1 MRTAINT
8 CLTLLILMMIFLSSL
23 AFATDANCPIGY
35 DMGSRSW
42 DGSIYGD
49 RPYICFQ
56 TNRCKARPSDVSL
69 CFTSDTTCVARF
81 LTTGEQCTET
91 ESVQSGTIFPGGD
104 IVTPPDGGG
113 SDGGDGGGSDGDDN
127 IDSGGLAR
135 SVPRVISLGPNAVS
149 SNLGRAFEALIY
161 NNNQHSNTD
170 RDLYRTWSNRI
181 NNSINQSSTVL
192 RPDLHRIN
200 DSVNNGLNSVNNNLS
215 RLVSESTQKSILD
228 SIQISNN
235 QDENHYDN
243 FSNVFR
249 YRSYTH
255 PRFHT
260 QMTFIEVLNELM
272 NLQSQSNQSL
282 ISQTNSINSQF
293 DRIDNVIRMNSVSS
307 SDINNAASRID
318 TALRQTLSDQTMSL
332 QPMLGNINQS
342 QFEANNKL
350 SDLITAINDGFQSL
364 STDSDGDDSGSI
376 VDTSKILH
384 SMDGIGTDL
393 KGIKDALTTKFDERA
408 FVGKVDF
415 DVDGVLYKSSLYN
428 DLFIEREQLENEYEQ
443 LLDKVKNM
451 FSFDTSDLNSG
462 EYKDH
467 ILDFLAPDGSGRQ
480 FSFKSG
486 VFPAFIQQANLIAT
500 ILLFI
505 AAVIAVRVIMGG
517 SK

>member
-23 AFATDANCPIGY
+23 AFASDAACPIGY

-69 CFTSDTTCVARF
+69 CFTTDTTCVATF

-91 ESVQSGTIFPGGD
+91 ESSQSGTIFPGGD
-104 IVTPPDGGG
+104 IVTPPDNGGG
-113 SDGGDGGGSDGDDN
+113 DGNGGDDGGDGD
-127 IDSGGLAR
+127 IDSGGLAQ
-135 SVPRVISLGPNAVS
+135 SVPRYINWGTGGS

-161 NNNQHSNTD
+161 NNNQHSNAD

-181 NNSINQSSTVL
+181 NNSINQSSTAL
-192 RPDLHRIN
+192 RPDLYNIN
-200 DSVNNGLNSVNNNLS
+200 NSINQSNNKLDSINNNLS
-215 RLVSESTQKSILD
+215 QQTSILNEMKNSD
-228 SIQISNN
+228 GSGGPIGGTDDLMSVIGRPSDMSTSPASLFDALGHLWSN
-235 QDENHYDN
+235 
-243 FSNVFR
+243 
-249 YRSYTH
+249 
-255 PRFHT
+255 
-260 QMTFIEVLNELM
+260 LN
-272 NLQSQSNQSL
+272 SQGSTL
-282 ISQTNSINSQF
+282 HSINNNTSSMGSAL
-293 DRIDNVIRMNSVSS
+293 DNLYGISASADSS
-307 SDINNAASRID
+307 SNS
-318 TALRQTLSDQTMSL
+318 LRGILQILSDQQHSDD
-332 QPMLGNINQS
+332 GINVQMYENMVLYLES
-342 QFEANNKL
+342 
-350 SDLITAINDGFQSL
+350 AIKTQ
-364 STDSDGDDSGSI
+364 TDSISGSVSGLGSDI
-376 VDTSKILH
+376 E
-384 SMDGIGTDL
+384 
-393 KGIKDALTTKFDERA
+393 GIKDALTTKFDERA

-428 DLFIEREQLENEYEQ
+428 NLFIEREQLEQEYEQ

-451 FSFDTSDLNSG
+451 FSLDTSQLNTG
-462 EYKDH
+462 DYKDH

>member
-1 MRTAINT
+1 
-8 CLTLLILMMIFLSSL
+8 MMIFLSSL

>member
-1 MRTAINT
+1 
-8 CLTLLILMMIFLSSL
+8 MMIFLSSL

-69 CFTSDTTCVARF
+69 CFTSDTTCVATF

-113 SDGGDGGGSDGDDN
+113 SDGGDGDGDGSDGGDDGQPDIDDSPLPEFPPISPVIIDGN
-127 IDSGGLAR
+127 SRSNITHAFQGIANRQRHQTQVLKSAIDGQTYNLYRIANEGNNLQRSTIQRIDS
-135 SVPRVISLGPNAVS
+135 NANVT
-149 SNLGRAFEALIY
+149 
-161 NNNQHSNTD
+161 NNVLNNILRQSNTQ
-170 RDLYRTWSNRI
+170 SQE
-181 NNSINQSSTVL
+181 SI
-192 RPDLHRIN
+192 
-200 DSVNNGLNSVNNNLS
+200 
-215 RLVSESTQKSILD
+215 SIRERMT
-228 SIQISNN
+228 ISNN
-235 QDENHYDN
+235 QDKNHYDN

-249 YRSYTH
+249 YESYTH

-376 VDTSKILH
+376 VDASKILH

-428 DLFIEREQLENEYEQ
+428 NLFIEREQLENEYEQ

-467 ILDFLAPDGSGRQ
+467 IIDFLAPDGSGRQ

>member
-1 MRTAINT
+1 
-8 CLTLLILMMIFLSSL
+8 MMIFLSSL

-69 CFTSDTTCVARF
+69 CFTSDTTCVATF

-113 SDGGDGGGSDGDDN
+113 SDGGDGGD
-127 IDSGGLAR
+127 IDSGGLAQ
-135 SVPRVISLGPNAVS
+135 SVPRYINWGTGGS

-181 NNSINQSSTVL
+181 NNSINSSSTVL
-192 RPDLHRIN
+192 RPDLNRI
-200 DSVNNGLNSVNNNLS
+200 DNSVKF
-215 RLVSESTQKSILD
+215 VSEHLGTVSNKLSGLGSELTQKSILD
-228 SIQISNN
+228 SIQTGNN
-235 QDENHYDN
+235 QDKVNYDETFVYQSRQLNHNDTLINRVDTTNLRLDNVKQTLDNN
-243 FSNVFR
+243 FSAFMSFFARRMDSLESAILSGGSADSNVNMDGL
-249 YRSYTH
+249 
-255 PRFHT
+255 T
-260 QMTFIEVLNELM
+260 QLVSEALQANQILLN
-272 NLQSQSNQSL
+272 Q
-282 ISQTNSINSQF
+282 QTDAITS
-293 DRIDNVIRMNSVSS
+293 SVSG
-307 SDINNAASRID
+307 
-318 TALRQTLSDQTMSL
+318 L
-332 QPMLGNINQS
+332 
-342 QFEANNKL
+342 
-350 SDLITAINDGFQSL
+350 
-364 STDSDGDDSGSI
+364 
-376 VDTSKILH
+376 
-384 SMDGIGTDL
+384 GTDL
-393 KGIKDALTTKFDERA
+393 KGIKDALTTKFDDRA

>member
-1 MRTAINT
+1 
-8 CLTLLILMMIFLSSL
+8 MMIFLSSL

-69 CFTSDTTCVARF
+69 CFTSDTTCVATF

-113 SDGGDGGGSDGDDN
+113 SDGGDDGDGDGGD
-127 IDSGGLAR
+127 IDSGGLAQ
-135 SVPRVISLGPNAVS
+135 SVPRYINWGTGGS

-161 NNNQHSNTD
+161 NNNQHSNAD

-181 NNSINQSSTVL
+181 NNSINNSSTVL
-192 RPDLHRIN
+192 RPDLNRI
-200 DSVNNGLNSVNNNLS
+200 DNSVKF
-215 RLVSESTQKSILD
+215 VSEHLGTVSNKLSGLGSELTQKSILD
-228 SIQISNN
+228 SIQTGNY
-235 QDENHYDN
+235 QDKVNYDETFVYQSRQLNHNDTLINRVDTTNLRLDNVKQTLDNN
-243 FSNVFR
+243 FSAFMSFFARRMDSLESAILSGGSADSNVNMDGL
-249 YRSYTH
+249 
-255 PRFHT
+255 T
-260 QMTFIEVLNELM
+260 QLVSEALQANQILLN
-272 NLQSQSNQSL
+272 Q
-282 ISQTNSINSQF
+282 QTDAITS
-293 DRIDNVIRMNSVSS
+293 SVSG
-307 SDINNAASRID
+307 
-318 TALRQTLSDQTMSL
+318 L
-332 QPMLGNINQS
+332 
-342 QFEANNKL
+342 
-350 SDLITAINDGFQSL
+350 
-364 STDSDGDDSGSI
+364 
-376 VDTSKILH
+376 
-384 SMDGIGTDL
+384 GTDL

-451 FSFDTSDLNSG
+451 FSFDVSQLNNG

-480 FSFKSG
+480 FSVKSG
-486 VFPAFIQQANLIAT
+486 VFPAFVQQANLIAT

-505 AAVIAVRVIMGG
+505 ASVIAVRVIMGG

>member
-23 AFATDANCPIGY
+23 AFASDSACPIGY

-69 CFTSDTTCVARF
+69 CFTTDTTCVATF

-91 ESVQSGTIFPGGD
+91 ESSQSGTIFPGGD
-104 IVTPPDGGG
+104 IVTPPDNGGGDGSDGGG
-113 SDGGDGGGSDGDDN
+113 SDGGDGGGDGGGSDDN
-127 IDSGGLAR
+127 KGKLPDAP
-135 SVPRVISLGPNAVS
+135 SVGPVIINRNGVTDLTSAVQGVVNS
-149 SNLGRAFEALIY
+149 SRTSAQYIERAIY
-161 NNNQHSNTD
+161 NQTHN
-170 RDLYRTWSNRI
+170 LYEIGRE
-181 NNSINQSSTVL
+181 
-192 RPDLHRIN
+192 
-200 DSVNNGLNSVNNNLS
+200 NNNLQKAVIQNQNTLQNTVS
-215 RLVSESTQKSILD
+215 GGFTIVSQQEDTQTQQLIAIRDRLTTSSNQDNSFYDESYVYQARQLSQNDTLINRADTTNQRLDNVKQTLDNNFSTFMNFFARKMDSLESAILSGGSGQSNVNMDGLTQLVSDALQA
-228 SIQISNN
+228 N
-235 QDENHYDN
+235 QMH
-243 FSNVFR
+243 
-249 YRSYTH
+249 
-255 PRFHT
+255 
-260 QMTFIEVLNELM
+260 LN
-272 NLQSQSNQSL
+272 Q
-282 ISQTNSINSQF
+282 QT
-293 DRIDNVIRMNSVSS
+293 D
-307 SDINNAASRID
+307 A
-318 TALRQTLSDQTMSL
+318 
-332 QPMLGNINQS
+332 
-342 QFEANNKL
+342 
-350 SDLITAINDGFQSL
+350 ITSSL
-364 STDSDGDDSGSI
+364 SG
-376 VDTSKILH
+376 L
-384 SMDGIGTDL
+384 GTDL

-428 DLFIEREQLENEYEQ
+428 DLFIEREELENEYEQ

>member
-23 AFATDANCPIGY
+23 AFANDDFCPVGVIT
-35 DMGSRSW
+35 SSITW
-42 DGSIYGD
+42 DGTVYGD
-49 RPYICFQ
+49 SPYMCF
-56 TNRCKARPSDVSL
+56 TLNRCKSRPVNVQL
-69 CFTSDTTCVARF
+69 CFESGISCTSDFR
-81 LTTGEQCTET
+81 TTGEQCTES
-91 ESVQSGTIFPGGD
+91 EVSAGGSGGIWPGGN
-104 IVTPPDGGG
+104 IITPPDNGGDDGNDGGG
-113 SDGGDGGGSDGDDN
+113 SDGGDGGD
-127 IDSGGLAR
+127 IDSGGLSQ
-135 SVPRVISLGPNAVS
+135 SVPRYINWGTGGS

-161 NNNQHSNTD
+161 NNNQHSNID
-170 RDLYRTWSNRI
+170 RDLHRTWSNRI
-181 NNSINQSSTVL
+181 NNSINQSSTAL
-192 RPDLHRIN
+192 RPDLSNIN
-200 DSVNNGLNSVNNNLS
+200 NSINNSNNKLDSINNNLS
-215 RLVSESTQKSILD
+215 QQTNILNEHYVESSVFQSLQLNHNDNLINRTNTTNQNLNNIQQTLNNNFSTFMSFFSRKMDSLESAILSGGSGDSNVNMDSLTQLVSEALQA
-228 SIQISNN
+228 N
-235 QDENHYDN
+235 QMFLNH
-243 FSNVFR
+243 
-249 YRSYTH
+249 
-255 PRFHT
+255 
-260 QMTFIEVLNELM
+260 
-272 NLQSQSNQSL
+272 
-282 ISQTNSINSQF
+282 QT
-293 DRIDNVIRMNSVSS
+293 D
-307 SDINNAASRID
+307 A
-318 TALRQTLSDQTMSL
+318 
-332 QPMLGNINQS
+332 
-342 QFEANNKL
+342 
-350 SDLITAINDGFQSL
+350 IT
-364 STDSDGDDSGSI
+364 GSI
-376 VDTSKILH
+376 SGL
-384 SMDGIGTDL
+384 GTDL

>member
-69 CFTSDTTCVARF
+69 CFTSDTTCVATF

-113 SDGGDGGGSDGDDN
+113 SDGGDGGD
-127 IDSGGLAR
+127 IDSGGLAQ
-135 SVPRVISLGPNAVS
+135 SVPRYINWGTGGS

-181 NNSINQSSTVL
+181 NNSINSSSTVL
-192 RPDLHRIN
+192 RPDLNRI
-200 DSVNNGLNSVNNNLS
+200 DNSVKF
-215 RLVSESTQKSILD
+215 VSEHLGTVSNKLSGLGSELTQKSILD
-228 SIQISNN
+228 SIQTGNN
-235 QDENHYDN
+235 QDKVNYDETFVYQSRQLNHNDTLINRVDTTNLRLDNVKQTLDNN
-243 FSNVFR
+243 FSAFMSFFARRMDSLESAILSGGSADSNVNMDGL
-249 YRSYTH
+249 
-255 PRFHT
+255 T
-260 QMTFIEVLNELM
+260 QLVSEALQANQILLN
-272 NLQSQSNQSL
+272 Q
-282 ISQTNSINSQF
+282 QTDAITS
-293 DRIDNVIRMNSVSS
+293 SVSG
-307 SDINNAASRID
+307 
-318 TALRQTLSDQTMSL
+318 L
-332 QPMLGNINQS
+332 
-342 QFEANNKL
+342 
-350 SDLITAINDGFQSL
+350 
-364 STDSDGDDSGSI
+364 
-376 VDTSKILH
+376 
-384 SMDGIGTDL
+384 GTDL
-393 KGIKDALTTKFDERA
+393 KGIKDALTTKFDDRA